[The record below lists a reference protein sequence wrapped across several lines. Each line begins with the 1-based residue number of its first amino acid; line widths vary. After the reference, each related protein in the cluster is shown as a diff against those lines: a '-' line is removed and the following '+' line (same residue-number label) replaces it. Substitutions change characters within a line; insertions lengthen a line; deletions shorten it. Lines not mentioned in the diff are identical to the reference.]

1 MTWPLWTLARHPSVR
16 VTYGEACRMTL
27 DEITTGLILCFET
40 DRVRR
45 PKPGAARG

>member
-1 MTWPLWTLARHPSVR
+1 
-16 VTYGEACRMTL
+16 MTL
-27 DEITTGLILCFET
+27 DEITTGLLLCFET